1 MNGFNSNVYTI
12 TRGVPHSSY
21 LRPLLFLIYI
31 NDFHIT
37 IRHCKVLHFADD
49 NNLLNFN
56 ECPKKL
62 HKYLNLN
69 LKSLRN

>member
-1 MNGFNSNVYTI
+1 MNGFSSNVYTI
-12 TRGVPHSSY
+12 TYGVSHSSD

-49 NNLLNFN
+49 TNLLHVNK
-56 ECPKKL
+56 CPKKL